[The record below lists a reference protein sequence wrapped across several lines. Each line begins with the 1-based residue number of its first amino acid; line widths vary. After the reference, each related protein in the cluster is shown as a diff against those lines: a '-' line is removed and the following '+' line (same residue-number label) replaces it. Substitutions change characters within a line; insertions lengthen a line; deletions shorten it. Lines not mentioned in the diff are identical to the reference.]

1 MPQGCFCRAPPASD
15 TLFRRLTLALRR
27 AVPWVGKSP
36 KLTLVLLSTATK
48 AENRKQKTESRK
60 QKTEKL
66 SRFACGDISLSF
78 IYFAVHHALTTKT
91 ICMGWIGTEE
101 DKATDYTL
109 HTVVVVR

>member
-1 MPQGCFCRAPPASD
+1 MPQGCFCRAPLASD

-48 AENRKQKTESRK
+48 AENRK